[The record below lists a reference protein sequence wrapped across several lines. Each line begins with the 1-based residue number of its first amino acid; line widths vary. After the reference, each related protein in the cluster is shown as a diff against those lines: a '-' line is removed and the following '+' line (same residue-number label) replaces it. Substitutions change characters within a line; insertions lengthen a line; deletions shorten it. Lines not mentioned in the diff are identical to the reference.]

1 MLESSLFVPLARTA
15 LLLGPVL
22 IAMLLLVVV
31 RSTPRE
37 ATAAMLGALW
47 QLPALLLLNFLAQRL
62 GWWRFQPDT
71 VSVLALPVD
80 LWIGW
85 SIWWGPVAVLAS
97 RK

>member
-47 QLPALLLLNFLAQRL
+47 QLPALYKGEAIR
-62 GWWRFQPDT
+62 RSRITTRISAT
-71 VSVLALPVD
+71 V
-80 LWIGW
+80 
-85 SIWWGPVAVLAS
+85 
-97 RK
+97 